1 MSPTNIMFGLVV
13 VAVGIY
19 AIAFNKY
26 PGKDI
31 SYENAKKKYST
42 ANERKVTLFDGIFCI
57 MYGIA
62 YMSLGMIYLVILF
75 LAYYPARI
83 ICLKFKLI

>member
-19 AIAFNKY
+19 AIVCNKY

-62 YMSLGMIYLVILF
+62 YMSLGMIFLVVLL